1 MQSVQ
6 NCLPNVQP
14 RGLQVFS
21 DEQVLRRISFSNCD
35 ATLAVCSIGNTPYT
49 IQLKDIEET
58 INVPVYEHCENYT
71 DYRKAMA
78 KHVLHVT
85 LEQYVL
91 TTLQQAGQPIDAVT
105 RAQYATQLAQRLH
118 SLMQSRHIASVRVLC
133 DESNNSPNVAHN
145 NDVVIDVFF
154 AMQRGQD
161 LHHFSVARSMASF
174 L

>member
-14 RGLQVFS
+14 RGLQVIG
-21 DEQVLRRISFSNCD
+21 DEPVLRRISFSNCD
-35 ATLAVCSIGNTPYT
+35 ALLAVCSHGSPYS

-58 INVPVYEHCENYT
+58 INVPAYEHCENYT

-78 KHVLHVT
+78 KHVLHVS

-91 TTLQQAGQPIDAVT
+91 TTLQQAGKPIDAVT
-105 RAQYATQLAQRLH
+105 RTQYATQMAERL
-118 SLMQSRHIASVRVLC
+118 LTLVQSRHIASVQVLC
-133 DESNNSPNVAHN
+133 DASNNSPNAVAHN
-145 NDVVIDVFF
+145 DIVVDVFF
-154 AMQRGQD
+154 AMRRGQD
-161 LHHFSVARSMASF
+161 LHHFSIARSMASF